1 MGKMSA
7 IMMATAEDDDDDED
21 DGSGSEFINV
31 FKKIKK
37 FKSAVHSVTVL
48 HDSGPPPTPQIVV
61 STFHN
66 VFNMLNSTVAEVF
79 TPLAATEDLRGT
91 GKGENGL
98 VKLLEAKQDLVKSK
112 IAAWATLAHRVA
124 GTKQEAERDLVIFK
138 KVAWHSDAHVA
149 AAEADPV
156 DELKGIEQPTRVVKE
171 LMHSS
176 EEDEVLDHKAAGQH
190 AANRK
195 TRQAQED
202 LVTTSLEANKAEEDA
217 SEAEY
222 ETSEEFKVELTI
234 DSSFVTV
241 KGQLWIAMAKNIRL
255 EPNAP
260 SPNGLTIDA
269 QSPNDWRLHEGLKY
283 AAGQSDLSVAD
294 LWELGPDFL
303 CIERSWPLQNRC
315 WIESDSVLQNEQLR
329 PSEGA
334 DELLCQT
341 NESEIKT
348 SVVTCHSVELAWLS
362 AIENHQDLTVLRED
376 VAAIPRREC
385 KGQGA
390 ISA

>member
-1 MGKMSA
+1 MSA
-7 IMMATAEDDDDDED
+7 IMMTKAEDDDDDEDDDED

-79 TPLAATEDLRGT
+79 TPLAATEDLRRT
-91 GKGENGL
+91 GKQENGL

-112 IAAWATLAHRVA
+112 IAAWATLAHSVA
-124 GTKQEAERDLVIFK
+124 GAKQEAERDLVNFK
-138 KVAWHSDAHVA
+138 KVTRHSDARVA

-156 DELKGIEQPTRVVKE
+156 DELKGIEQPTIVVKE

-190 AANRK
+190 ASNRK

-217 SEAEY
+217 SEAED
-222 ETSEEFKVELTI
+222 ETSKEFNVELTI

-241 KGQLWIAMAKNIRL
+241 KGQLWIAMTKNIGL
-255 EPNAP
+255 EPNT
-260 SPNGLTIDA
+260 L
-269 QSPNDWRLHEGLKY
+269 
-283 AAGQSDLSVAD
+283 
-294 LWELGPDFL
+294 
-303 CIERSWPLQNRC
+303 
-315 WIESDSVLQNEQLR
+315 
-329 PSEGA
+329 
-334 DELLCQT
+334 
-341 NESEIKT
+341 
-348 SVVTCHSVELAWLS
+348 
-362 AIENHQDLTVLRED
+362 
-376 VAAIPRREC
+376 
-385 KGQGA
+385 
-390 ISA
+390 